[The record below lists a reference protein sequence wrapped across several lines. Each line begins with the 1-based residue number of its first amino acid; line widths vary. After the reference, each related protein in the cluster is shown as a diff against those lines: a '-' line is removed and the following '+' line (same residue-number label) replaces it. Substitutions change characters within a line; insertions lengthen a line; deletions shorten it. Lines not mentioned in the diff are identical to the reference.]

1 VNPEATGRRRGV
13 APGVLL
19 AGLVVLAL
27 ALRFWRLGEWNL
39 EGDEIFTLRDSTSPP
54 RLGNPRPLLYFL
66 NYYVVRPLVPLDE
79 LGLRLLPALFGVLA
93 IPVFY
98 LVARRVLGTRAALF
112 GSLFLTVSSL
122 HVYHSQAARY
132 WSLVF
137 LLSAVYPFAIY
148 LGIRERNPRA
158 MALGLVTGIL
168 AVLAHPT
175 SVLLVGGLGVWL
187 LVTALQRE
195 RLAQLWNR
203 RNVRWGVYLGVILIA
218 IITTRFIPML
228 RGWMSAHTGTQP
240 SDHLLGLPSG
250 RGVTQVGI
258 LLSYVEGLTTPLV
271 LVGVVGIW
279 LLWQSR
285 ERSLALLLISLLIFP
300 VAFIVLLSLRTAV
313 STTYLMPTAPVFFM
327 GAGVLMDR
335 LAAVDW
341 KLRPRW
347 LVPATIAIVIILGSV
362 PTLISQYRDG
372 RRNDFR
378 GVARWLHP
386 RIAPGDV
393 VFSDQFLVLSHYMGE
408 AVVQRLIADTTP
420 LAETARQ
427 LHAAHSGGTLWIVVP
442 HSARGS
448 HRTNPKMG
456 TLKSWLYQNCQL
468 RNSVGVARLDYRQ
481 NELEI
486 YRCPPGSDTA
496 EASTSPLR
504 AKTLR

>member
-1 VNPEATGRRRGV
+1 VSPEAPAPRRGV

-19 AGLVVLAL
+19 AGLIVLAL

-39 EGDEIFTLRDSTSPP
+39 EGDEIFTLRDSTNQP
-54 RLGNPRPLLYFL
+54 RLSNPRPLLYFL

-98 LVARRVLGTRAALF
+98 LVARRLVGTRAALF

-148 LGIRERNPRA
+148 LGIRDRNPRTL
-158 MALGLVTGIL
+158 ALGLVTGIL

-175 SVLLVGGLGVWL
+175 SVLLVGGLGLWL

-195 RLAQLWNR
+195 RFARLWSQ
-203 RNVRWGVYLGVILIA
+203 RNVRWGAYLGIILAA

-228 RGWMSAHTGTQP
+228 RGWMNAHTGTQL
-240 SDHLLGLPSG
+240 SDHLLRLPSG
-250 RGVTQVGI
+250 PGLTQAGI
-258 LLSYVEGLTTPLV
+258 LLSYVEGLTTSLV
-271 LVGVVGIW
+271 LVGLIGIW
-279 LLWQSR
+279 LLWQTR
-285 ERSLALLLISLLIFP
+285 DRSLALLLVSLLVFP

-313 STTYLMPTAPVFFM
+313 STTYLLPTAPVFFI

-341 KLRPRW
+341 GVRPRW
-347 LVPATIAIVIILGSV
+347 LMPATIAIVIILGSV

-378 GVARWLHP
+378 GVAQWLEK
-386 RIAPGDV
+386 RMAPGDV
-393 VFSDQFLVLSHYMGE
+393 VYSDQFLVLSHYMGE

-420 LAETARQ
+420 LAETSRQ
-427 LHAAHSGGTLWIVVP
+427 LQAGHTGGTLWIVAP

-456 TLKSWLYQNCQL
+456 TLKSWLYRNCQL
-468 RNSVGVARLDYRQ
+468 SNSVGVARLDYRQ

-486 YRCPPGSDTA
+486 YRCPPGSDVA
-496 EASTSPLR
+496 GASPSPLR